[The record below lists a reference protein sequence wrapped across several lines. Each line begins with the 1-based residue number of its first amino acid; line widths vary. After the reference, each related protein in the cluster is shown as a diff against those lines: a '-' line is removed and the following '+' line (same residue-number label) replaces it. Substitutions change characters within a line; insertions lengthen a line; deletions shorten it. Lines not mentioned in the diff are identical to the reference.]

1 MPEFSGDLRVFGI
14 IGYPLS
20 HSLSPL
26 MQRAAFLQLGLKHE
40 YVPFQ
45 VQPRDLPGAV
55 EGARALGLA
64 GFNVTIPFK
73 EAILPLLD
81 ELSGEAILMGAV
93 NTVVNRS
100 GRLWGYNTDGRGFLL
115 SLEKELGMKV
125 QGKEA
130 LLLGA
135 GGGARA
141 VAFALAREK
150 VSRLTIANRTGA
162 KAIKLAR
169 DLSSRTGIPVEVCGL
184 DERELSRF
192 LSAAH
197 LLVNTSPLGMYPNR
211 DALPPVPVE
220 LLQPPLVVYDLI
232 YNPLQ
237 TRLLK
242 MASQKG
248 CRTLNGL
255 GMLVYQ
261 GAESFRVWT
270 GQPGPVEI
278 MRLAVEKALEI

>member
-135 GGGARA
+135 GGAARA